1 MAGTLSFPIDTAFKA
16 MVAQA
21 VEAKKPLML
30 VKDQGVY
37 LMVRGRT
44 GEDNKVVYA
53 RGLNPSNVE
62 FDDWYD
68 KAHRICGG
76 DDFGE
81 NIPTDFF
88 AKAIAG
94 GAKTLKV
101 KLTATRMSLEATQ

>member
-1 MAGTLSFPIDTAFKA
+1 MAGTLTFPIDPAFKA
-16 MVAQA
+16 MVDQA
-21 VEAKKPLML
+21 VKTKKPLLL

-37 LMVRGRT
+37 LMAGGKT
-44 GEDNKVVYA
+44 PKDNKVVYA
-53 RGLNPSNVE
+53 KGLNPSVDD

-68 KAHRICGG
+68 KAHRVCGG

-88 AKAIAG
+88 SRAIAG

-101 KLTATRMSLEATQ
+101 KLTATRMSLEATR

>member
-1 MAGTLSFPIDTAFKA
+1 MAGTLSFVIDTAFKE
-16 MVAQA
+16 MVDQA
-21 VEAKKPLML
+21 VKAKKPLML

-37 LMVRGRT
+37 LMAGGKT
-44 GEDNKVVYA
+44 AKDNKVVYA
-53 RGLNPSNVE
+53 RGLDPNKDD
-62 FDDWYD
+62 FDTWYD

-88 AKAIAG
+88 SRAVAG

-101 KLTATRMSLEATQ
+101 KLTATRMSLEASR